1 MTFCYDR
8 PSRPV
13 QDSANGI
20 FIPFQPVNEIEQFR
34 IESNVRFVL
43 MRWLYLVLGIGFSAL
58 IIYLQSQTSSALA
71 ITTQTAK
78 AVGPLMIVFFAAALF
93 NFLFLFIC
101 QYIENKQ
108 SVLLGR
114 LVSGLQIMSDL
125 TLTGLV
131 VIFLYPEFTWSAL
144 LFLIPLTEAIVLF
157 DFLVPIGVGLISGV
171 ILASVRLGGLYL
183 PGDPTLIGQEL
194 AYGASYLLMALVLS
208 HNYQLIKPFNIFAV
222 QKKVAKQNLAHDEQ
236 LQWVRKYGQKMEENN
251 RKLYAKE
258 LELKLA
264 KQELSALDEAK
275 SKFISVTAH
284 QMRTPLSGI
293 KWTFN
298 MLMSGQLGPVNEE
311 QKKFI
316 AQGSEGAEKMITII
330 NSLLHVDNIETK
342 WSDIKLNEMNV
353 DALLDNV
360 LVEFSNQLTSK
371 KINFKLEKPN
381 NVLPSIEADPG
392 KIRMVLENL
401 IDNAIKYTPE
411 NGTITV
417 KVDDQKINT
426 ASHSVEIIVKD
437 SGIGIP
443 SSEQSKIFQK
453 FFRASN
459 AVATEPDGSGVG
471 LYIAKDI
478 IEGHHGTLWFES
490 TAGQGTEFHFT
501 LPIRQPQTAGV

>member
-1 MTFCYDR
+1 MLLHFCSAR
-8 PSRPV
+8 LSQPA
-13 QDSANGI
+13 QDSANAI
-20 FIPFQPVNEIEQFR
+20 FIPSLPVNEIEQFR

-58 IIYLQSQTSSALA
+58 IIYLQSQTSSALV
-71 ITTQTAK
+71 ITTQTTK
-78 AVGPLMIVFFAAALF
+78 AVGPLMILFFGAALF

-108 SVLLGR
+108 SVLLSQ
-114 LVSGLQIMSDL
+114 LVSWLQIICDL
-125 TLTGLV
+125 VLV
-131 VIFLYPEFTWSAL
+131 GTVVLFLYPEFTWSAL
-144 LFLIPLTEAIVLF
+144 LFFIPIAESVVLF
-157 DFLVPIGVGLISGV
+157 NFFGPVLAAFLSGLV
-171 ILASVRLGGLYL
+171 LVVVRLGGFYL
-183 PGDPTLIGQEL
+183 PNPSLIGPEL

-236 LQWVRKYGQKMEENN
+236 LQWVRKYGQKMEDNN

-316 AQGSEGAEKMITII
+316 GQGSEGAEKMISII

-353 DALLDNV
+353 DTLLENV
-360 LVEFSNQLTSK
+360 LAEFTSQLTSK
-371 KINFKLEKPN
+371 KINFK
-381 NVLPSIEADPG
+381 
-392 KIRMVLENL
+392 
-401 IDNAIKYTPE
+401 
-411 NGTITV
+411 
-417 KVDDQKINT
+417 
-426 ASHSVEIIVKD
+426 
-437 SGIGIP
+437 
-443 SSEQSKIFQK
+443 
-453 FFRASN
+453 
-459 AVATEPDGSGVG
+459 
-471 LYIAKDI
+471 
-478 IEGHHGTLWFES
+478 
-490 TAGQGTEFHFT
+490 
-501 LPIRQPQTAGV
+501 